1 MSKIIKW
8 AQGGDYN
15 IYSSGSSEALTGKTK
30 KDFVSYLTLLQPLN
44 TDILLSSGP
53 LEELTAERER
63 VKQEAEEIRKHA
75 ESEAAKIREDAYR
88 EAFEKGEKD
97 GESAGREKY
106 DEAIQR
112 VEGLLREIQDQRE
125 GLNKEYEKDLLP
137 LIKSMVDRLVNHEVS
152 INPLVIQA
160 CLRKAMGF
168 VVENSAVKV
177 HLHPDDFNRI
187 KEAGLE
193 DPALLEGKS
202 RVQLIEDP
210 NITMGGCF
218 LESDFGEID
227 ASLDSYRERLYAAI
241 DKEFLAA
248 LAESG

>member
-8 AQGGDYN
+8 VHGGDYN
-15 IYSSGSSEALTGKTK
+15 IYSSSSSELLEDKSK

-44 TDILLSSGP
+44 TDTIPSDP
-53 LEELTAERER
+53 LEEIRVERER
-63 VKQEAEEIRKHA
+63 LEQDAEKIRKQA
-75 ESEAAKIREDAYR
+75 ESEAEKIRQDAYR
-88 EAFEKGEKD
+88 EGFEKGEKD
-97 GESAGREKY
+97 GDSAGRKKY

-112 VEGLLREIQDQRE
+112 VEGLLREIQNQRE
-125 GLNKEYEKDLLP
+125 EVYKAYEKDLLP
-137 LIKSMVDRLVNHEVS
+137 LIKSMVDRLVDHEVS

-177 HLHPDDFNRI
+177 HLHPEDFNRI

-210 NITMGGCF
+210 DISMGGCF

-227 ASLDSYRERLYAAI
+227 ASMDSYRERLYAAI

-248 LAESG
+248 LAAETE